1 MKFNL
6 IYFLDSADK
15 PFSIFVQIY
24 LVNTSPKKEVNML
37 PPQPLYAPERLGV
50 DKAKEKNQE
59 LDEKEREKATALG
72 ACRAWSPIRP
82 LHYLRGL

>member
-37 PPQPLYAPERLGV
+37 PPQPLYGV
-50 DKAKEKNQE
+50 
-59 LDEKEREKATALG
+59 LPGSVRTL
-72 ACRAWSPIRP
+72 PV
-82 LHYLRGL
+82 

>member
-37 PPQPLYAPERLGV
+37 PPQPLYAPLC
-50 DKAKEKNQE
+50 
-59 LDEKEREKATALG
+59 G
-72 ACRAWSPIRP
+72 A
-82 LHYLRGL
+82 